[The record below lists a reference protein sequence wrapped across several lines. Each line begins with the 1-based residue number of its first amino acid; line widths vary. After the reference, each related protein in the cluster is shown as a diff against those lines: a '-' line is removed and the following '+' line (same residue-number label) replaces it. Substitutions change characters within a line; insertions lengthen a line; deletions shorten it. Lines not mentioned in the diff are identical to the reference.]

1 MLMIIVTYLI
11 DEYSAFCDYIYICAT
26 IMVRILLL

>member
-1 MLMIIVTYLI
+1 MIIVTYLI
-11 DEYSAFCDYIYICAT
+11 DEYSAFSDYICICAA